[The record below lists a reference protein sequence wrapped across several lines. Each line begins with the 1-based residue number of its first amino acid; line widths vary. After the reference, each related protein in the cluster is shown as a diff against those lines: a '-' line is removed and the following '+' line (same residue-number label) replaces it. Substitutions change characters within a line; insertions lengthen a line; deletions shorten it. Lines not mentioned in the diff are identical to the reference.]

1 MTKMTEGSKTK
12 TAADDLHPQDDSV
25 GALLRAARQA
35 RNLSIEE
42 VSAALRIRHVQL
54 RAIEE
59 NNLDELPGI
68 TYAVGFVRG
77 YANYLGLNGAE
88 IVDKFKTEHG
98 YAPSQSKL
106 SFPEPVSEGRVPDPI
121 MIGVGFFLAV
131 LVLVFWTVYS
141 NVNSGSGKDAEQIP
155 PAPVVAAASDSS
167 AEAPPAEAGDSPP
180 APQIDP
186 AAVLGPVA
194 APAPAPAPAPET
206 AALTP
211 SPAPPDSS
219 SQPQDMSAGA
229 KTPDETQAPEK
240 AAAADANK
248 EAPKPDEPQIKI
260 KRGKSRVT
268 IEASES
274 SWVEISNADGEVI
287 YKKVMRPGDQ
297 YFVPDEPGLKLVTS
311 NAGGLEISVDGKSV
325 DSIGGSGEIVRGVS
339 LNPASLKK
347 KKYMFRN

>member
-12 TAADDLHPQDDSV
+12 TAVDDLHPQDDSV
-25 GALLRAARQA
+25 GALLRAARLA

-59 NNLDELPGI
+59 NNLEELPGI

-88 IVDKFKTEHG
+88 IVDKFKAEHG

-121 MIGVGFFLAV
+121 MIGAGFFLAV

-141 NVNSGSGKDAEQIP
+141 NVNSGSSKDAEQIP
-155 PAPVVAAASDSS
+155 PAPVSETMTGGSPEIPSAQ
-167 AEAPPAEAGDSPP
+167 AEALPLATEPAVAPVP
-180 APQIDP
+180 AT
-186 AAVLGPVA
+186 
-194 APAPAPAPAPET
+194 APAPET
-206 AALTP
+206 VLAPIPAMIPETAA
-211 SPAPPDSS
+211 SPDNSS
-219 SQPQDMSAGA
+219 KTQDVSAGA
-229 KTPDETQAPEK
+229 KMPDETPASETVS
-240 AAAADANK
+240 AAGANK
-248 EAPKPDEPQIKI
+248 EMPKADEPQIKI

-287 YKKVMRPGDQ
+287 YKKVMRPGDR

-325 DSIGGSGEIVRGVS
+325 DSIGDSGEIVRGVS
-339 LNPASLKK
+339 LNPASIKK